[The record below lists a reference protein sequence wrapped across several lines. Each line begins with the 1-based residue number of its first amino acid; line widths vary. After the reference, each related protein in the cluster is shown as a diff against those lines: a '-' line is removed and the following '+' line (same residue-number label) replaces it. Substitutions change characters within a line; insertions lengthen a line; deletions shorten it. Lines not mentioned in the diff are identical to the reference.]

1 MRGMRIR
8 AITLDLDDTLWPI
21 APVMSRAEECLDAW
35 LKTHC
40 PRAAETY
47 PILAMRELRDRIAR
61 ENPHLAHDFT
71 EQRKLSLQ
79 AALLP
84 HGYDDAHV
92 ERAFTAFYEARNQI
106 ECYPDSL
113 AALAR
118 LAEKY
123 PLVSITNGNADLE
136 RIGMDHFFRHTITA
150 RGCGVAKPN
159 GRIFTLACTKL
170 NLHPREVLHVGDDP
184 AARCGRRA
192 SGRIVYGL
200 DQPQRRNL
208 DAFDQARPHRARSRG
223 AGRLVRRSGSTV
235 GLEPVW

>member
-1 MRGMRIR
+1 MRIR

-21 APVMSRAEECLDAW
+21 APVMVHAEETLDAW
-35 LKTHC
+35 LKTNC

-47 PILAMRELRDRIAR
+47 PIAAMRELRDRIAR

-71 EQRKLSLQ
+71 EQRRLSLQ

-84 HGYDDAHV
+84 HGYDDTHV
-92 ERAFTAFYEARNQI
+92 DSAFTAFYDARNQI

-113 AALAR
+113 AALER
-118 LAEKY
+118 LADKY

-136 RIGMDHFFRHTITA
+136 RIGLAHFFRHIITA

-170 NLHPREVLHVGDDP
+170 NLHPREVLHVGDDVALDVIGAHQAGLQTAWINRTDATWMHSIKP
-184 AARCGRRA
+184 DL
-192 SGRIVYGL
+192 IVHNLGELADWL
-200 DQPQRRNL
+200 DDRV
-208 DAFDQARPHRARSRG
+208 AMSA
-223 AGRLVRRSGSTV
+223 
-235 GLEPVW
+235 

>member
-1 MRGMRIR
+1 MRGMRIG

-21 APVMSRAEECLDAW
+21 GPVMLRAEECLDAW
-35 LKTHC
+35 LKANC

-92 ERAFTAFYEARNQI
+92 ERAFAAFYDARNQI

-123 PLVSITNGNADLE
+123 PLVSITNGNADLK

-184 AARCGRRA
+184 LLDVVGAHQAGLCTAWINRNDA
-192 SGRIVYGL
+192 VWTHSIKPDLIVRDLGELADWL
-200 DQPQRRNL
+200 DDPV
-208 DAFDQARPHRARSRG
+208 
-223 AGRLVRRSGSTV
+223 RL
-235 GLEPVW
+235 LA

>member
-1 MRGMRIR
+1 MRIG

-21 APVMSRAEECLDAW
+21 EPVMLRAEETLDAW
-35 LKTHC
+35 LKSNC

-47 PILAMRELRDRIAR
+47 QIKDMRELRDRIAR

-79 AALLP
+79 AALIP
-84 HGYDDAHV
+84 HGYDDSHV
-92 ERAFTAFYEARNQI
+92 ERAFTAFYDARNRI

-113 AALAR
+113 VALER

-136 RIGMDHFFRHTITA
+136 RIGMAHFFRHIITA

-184 AARCGRRA
+184 ALDVIGAHQAGLRTAWINRTGA
-192 SGRIVYGL
+192 VWTHPIKPDLIVHDLGEL
-200 DQPQRRNL
+200 AD
-208 DAFDQARPHRARSRG
+208 
-223 AGRLVRRSGSTV
+223 RLHDPVRR
-235 GLEPVW
+235 LA

>member
-1 MRGMRIR
+1 MRSARIG

-21 APVMSRAEECLDAW
+21 EPVMLRAEQSLDAW
-35 LKTHC
+35 LKANC

-47 PILAMRELRDRIAR
+47 PIPAMRELRDRIAR

-71 EQRKLSLQ
+71 EQRRLSLQ
-79 AALLP
+79 AALHP
-84 HGYDDAHV
+84 HGYDDSHV
-92 ERAFTAFYEARNQI
+92 ESAFAAFYDARNQI
-106 ECYPDSL
+106 EFYPDSW
-113 AALAR
+113 AALQR

-136 RIGMDHFFRHTITA
+136 RIGMAHFFRHIITA

-184 AARCGRRA
+184 ALDVIGAHQAGLQTVWINRTGA
-192 SGRIVYGL
+192 TWTHSIKPDLIVHDLGELADLL
-200 DQPQRRNL
+200 DDPV
-208 DAFDQARPHRARSRG
+208 
-223 AGRLVRRSGSTV
+223 RL
-235 GLEPVW
+235 LA